1 MLVLIV
7 DDFGIKYVGDNY
19 LHHLRTVLA
28 NYYTITED
36 LNGNIY
42 FLALT
47 SSGTT
52 LESMPNSRVAYS
64 WMATLL
70 LKYGHKDPIKPQ
82 LSLHCHRKINY
93 GSKEQLVE
101 EEDTS
106 PKLNNV
112 VIKRVQ
118 VIVGALLFY
127 ARAFLN
133 RLLVGMST
141 IGSQQR
147 PATEQN
153 TAAIYQVL
161 DHIATY
167 LNYGINYQASDIVMA
182 AHSDAGF
189 NNESKARSCAGANIF
204 LSENDPTPK
213 WN

>member
-1 MLVLIV
+1 MQ
-7 DDFGIKYVGDNY
+7 
-19 LHHLRTVLA
+19 
-28 NYYTITED
+28 
-36 LNGNIY
+36 
-42 FLALT
+42 
-47 SSGTT
+47 
-52 LESMPNSRVAYS
+52 ESTPNAHVAYS

-82 LSLHCHRKINY
+82 LSLHRHRKINY

-112 VIKRVQ
+112 GIKRVQ
-118 VIVGALLFY
+118 VIVGVLLFY
-127 ARAFLN
+127 ACAVLN
-133 RLLVGMST
+133 GLLVGLST

-167 LNYGINYQASDIVMA
+167 PNYGINYQASDIVLA
-182 AHSDAGF
+182 AHSYAGF
-189 NNESKARSCAGANIF
+189 NNKSKARSCAGAHIF
-204 LSENDPTPK
+204 LSENNPTPK